1 MITRV
6 TISEQQSTGDLIK
19 ELRTEKGLSIR
30 ELADLA
36 GVNRATVSRWERGQ
50 RVPSVD
56 DFKRLMDALGADT
69 AIIQQ

>member
-1 MITRV
+1 MITKV
-6 TISEQQSTGDLIK
+6 TISGQQSTGDLIK

-56 DFKRLMDALGADT
+56 DFWRLMDALGADT

>member
-6 TISEQQSTGDLIK
+6 TISGQQSTGDLIK

-56 DFKRLMDALGADT
+56 DFQRLMDALGADT